1 MHFPFFQ
8 FDRSTPVFNP
18 VIFQDMIVV
27 EFCCHIRQEQKIWN
41 NVFGL
46 TGWTHVDFEGLCLIP
61 FPVIQTSPRCRLS
74 WTPSRDRR
82 QKAEPGCGS
91 WKGLGNLA
99 LHHLFSN
106 EHPTERLPEFILI
119 WTDEVTA
126 VFVTFIVIVITLPSA
141 IIGDVR
147 ILDNLQMFIHSLS
160 SAIKINWVALE
171 INK

>member
-82 QKAEPGCGS
+82 QKAEGRAWLWELKGI
-91 WKGLGNLA
+91 WKLGTP
-99 LHHLFSN
+99 S
-106 EHPTERLPEFILI
+106 FILKWVYH
-119 WTDEVTA
+119 WTPPRVYLNMDRWSHGRVCHFYSHCNHTSISHYWGCQNSWQP
-126 VFVTFIVIVITLPSA
+126 T
-141 IIGDVR
+141 DVY
-147 ILDNLQMFIHSLS
+147 S
-160 SAIKINWVALE
+160 
-171 INK
+171 